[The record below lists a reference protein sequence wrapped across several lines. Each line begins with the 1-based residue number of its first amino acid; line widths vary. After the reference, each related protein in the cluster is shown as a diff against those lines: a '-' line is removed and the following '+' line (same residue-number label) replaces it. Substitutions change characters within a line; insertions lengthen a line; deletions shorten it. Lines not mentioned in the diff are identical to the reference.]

1 MGWIN
6 LLQPEDVS
14 SDNLVK
20 DVMRYGY
27 NESLAELRDM
37 ARNLSEVN
45 GHHQWITYDE
55 GNIGDTI
62 IKILASQMY
71 TVDYY
76 MGRYLDE
83 LYYPPNEITT
93 TQQLN
98 ELLNFKQVS
107 HSALRATIRL
117 DLYQCGPLSPARINR
132 FHRVNLE
139 AEGDDYEFMV
149 IDDYVLLPNVT
160 VLDITIARGE
170 RFSVEERADE
180 VSGSRIFL
188 GESPVD
194 FATVELTVDEIGW
207 AQVESIF
214 YAGDSYASYS
224 VHQEEDGFYIY
235 LRDGW
240 REDIPSE
247 VSRIKVMGLRVLPS
261 PTQGPS
267 CFKFTFIDPVI
278 TDDGEDITDL
288 MRLLPRDLVVPDSF
302 RILGE
307 ELVDRAVTLDDY
319 QNLARGFPGVG
330 IAGAFDWSNGVG
342 SSPFEI
348 EVVVA
353 SPVGPLDVFVKGG
366 IKDYLLRIGLN
377 YIEEDHLE
385 VVDPDVR
392 LVDVY
397 VVVGVDV
404 VYYNDESIKSIIM
417 DRVARSVSNLF
428 RIGNI
433 PIGKDITDDGFGEEL
448 VGIAVDRSD
457 DRIESVSG
465 VGFVFSEDHT
475 YKSLVVLNLV
485 NVTVESTEEE

>member
-6 LLQPEDVS
+6 LLPAEDVN
-14 SDNLVK
+14 DLVK
-20 DVMRYGY
+20 DVKRYSY

-37 ARNLSEVN
+37 ARDLSEV
-45 GHHQWITYDE
+45 GGIPRWITYDD

-76 MGRYLDE
+76 MGRYLNE

-117 DLYQCGPLSPARINR
+117 DLYKCGPLSPARINR

-139 AEGDDYEFMV
+139 AEGDSYEFMV
-149 IDDYVLLPNVT
+149 VDDYVLLPNVT

-170 RFSVEERADE
+170 RFIVEERADE
-180 VSGSRIFL
+180 VAGSRIFL
-188 GESPVD
+188 GDTPVD
-194 FATVELTVDEIGW
+194 FATVTLSVDEVEW
-207 AQVESIF
+207 TQVENIF
-214 YAGDSYASYS
+214 YSGSSYASFS
-224 VHQEEDGFYIY
+224 VHQEDDGFFIY

-247 VSRIKVMGLRVLPS
+247 VSRIKVMGLKVLPA

-267 CFKFTFIDPVI
+267 CFKFSFIDPVM
-278 TDDGEDITDL
+278 TDSGEDITDL
-288 MRLLPRDLVVPDSF
+288 MRLLPRDLVIPDSF

-307 ELVDRAVTLDDY
+307 DLVDRAVTLDDY
-319 QNLARGFPGVG
+319 QSLAGGFPGVG
-330 IAGAFDWSNGVG
+330 IAKAFDWSNSEGITE
-342 SSPFEI
+342 PFKLEI
-348 EVVVA
+348 VVA
-353 SPVGPLDVFVKGG
+353 SPDGLLDLFIKGG

-377 YIEEDHLE
+377 YITKDNIDIE
-385 VVDPDVR
+385 DPDICLINVN
-392 LVDVY
+392 VT
-397 VVVGVDV
+397 VGVDEG
-404 VYYNDESIKSIIM
+404 YYNDASIRSIIM
-417 DRVARSVSNLF
+417 DRVARSVDSLF

-433 PIGKDITDDGFGEEL
+433 PIGRDITDDDFGEEL
-448 VGIAVDRSD
+448 VRIAVDRSD
-457 DRIESVSG
+457 DRIESVSDID
-465 VGFVFSEDHT
+465 FVLSDSYT
-475 YKSLVVLNLV
+475 YKSLTVLNMV
-485 NVTVESTEEE
+485 NVSVISI